1 MSKGRSLTSACS
13 MSVSKATASTSAPQ
27 RPVLQFDRG
36 VTMMRAEA
44 ASTPVEPGEDQGD
57 RRRCTSRTASR
68 SALLLNRPKVTRLLV
83 GNSTIELPAWMDFSG
98 GTGAGQRGPDP
109 QTAAAEL

>member
-1 MSKGRSLTSACS
+1 

-44 ASTPVEPGEDQGD
+44 ASTPVEPGEI
-57 RRRCTSRTASR
+57 
-68 SALLLNRPKVTRLLV
+68 KVTATLYVTYR
-83 GNSTIELPAWMDFSG
+83 ILP
-98 GTGAGQRGPDP
+98 RP
-109 QTAAAEL
+109 